1 MAEDF
6 LSAEQMA
13 RFSSKRYRVRD
24 DRKANPD
31 AATDAQNPHDAHTPA
46 PTIRLVTP
54 QRFFAAAVIVV
65 LAVLMIYCQ
74 MQLTLLNGQINSMQ
88 SDIQTLESEYITLE
102 SRREQLLSA
111 DNIEAY
117 AADILGMIK
126 MDYTTV
132 EYIELSNPDQI
143 ELAAQGTEVIDLLD
157 DLLVILGI
165 RQEETG

>member
-1 MAEDF
+1 MAEDY

-24 DRKANPD
+24 AHKDTSST
-31 AATDAQNPHDAHTPA
+31 ATDTQNPQNTHNPA
-46 PTIRLVTP
+46 PTMRLLTP

-74 MQLTLLNGQINSMQ
+74 MQLTVLNGQINSMQ

-102 SRREQLLSA
+102 SRREQVLSA

-117 AADILGMIK
+117 AADVLGMVK
-126 MDYTTV
+126 MDYTSV

-143 ELAAQGTEVIDLLD
+143 ELAAQGTEVIDLFN

-165 RQEETG
+165 QEET